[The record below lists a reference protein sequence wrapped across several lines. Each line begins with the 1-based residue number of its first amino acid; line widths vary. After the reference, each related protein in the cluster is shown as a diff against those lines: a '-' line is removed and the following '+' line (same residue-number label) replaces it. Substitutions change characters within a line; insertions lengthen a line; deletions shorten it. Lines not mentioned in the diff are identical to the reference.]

1 MFEIDVT
8 SFTGGD
14 PDLVARLRVWVA
26 VLDSKLEHYHV
37 TLSEDG
43 KTMRFERQ
51 P

>member
-14 PDLVARLRVWVA
+14 PDQVARLRVFVA
-26 VLDSKLEHYHV
+26 VLSAQLEFYHV
-37 TLSEDG
+37 TLSDDG
-43 KTMRFERQ
+43 ATMRFERQ

>member
-1 MFEIDVT
+1 MIYLLHFE
-8 SFTGGD
+8 
-14 PDLVARLRVWVA
+14 ARLRVFVA
-26 VLDSKLEHYHV
+26 VLGAQLEHYHV